1 MKYAVSL
8 IYIMCYLLTGIYS
21 PSALIFAA
29 HDTTSGGLTRTLHVL
44 SLRQDLQ
51 SRLRA
56 EALAARERARE
67 QGQEN
72 GDIEYDELMKLPLLD
87 ATVKE
92 VLRLY
97 PPVASLPR
105 MCVLFVSLSSLAR
118 LTDRSLVSDT
128 IIRAGQNA
136 TSPSPYT
143 IPSSPPTRALHRSRH
158 SSCQRARR
166 STSAS
171 PGTTRTHVG
180 GAQTRASSGRSGG
193 SRPSLIP
200 LTMKRGIPTAGMARA
215 RCRRRS
221 WMRLVLGSMAG

>member
-1 MKYAVSL
+1 MAENKQLSKNEALTEDEIIGQMKYAVSL
-8 IYIMCYLLTGIYS
+8 IYIMCCLLTDIYP

-56 EALAARERARE
+56 EALAARERACE

-105 MCVLFVSLSSLAR
+105 MCVLFFFPLSSP
-118 LTDRSLVSDT
+118 TDR
-128 IIRAGQNA
+128 
-136 TSPSPYT
+136 PF
-143 IPSSPPTRALHRSRH
+143 SR
-158 SSCQRARR
+158 
-166 STSAS
+166 
-171 PGTTRTHVG
+171 V
-180 GAQTRASSGRSGG
+180 
-193 SRPSLIP
+193 
-200 LTMKRGIPTAGMARA
+200 
-215 RCRRRS
+215 
-221 WMRLVLGSMAG
+221 